1 MIPKKLKKGSHVRV
15 ISPSKSLKI
24 IAQENRW
31 IANNTL
37 SKLGLSVSFSKNA
50 EEETDFGSSS
60 IESRIIDLHEA
71 FKDKKVNGV
80 LTAIGGFNA
89 NQLLPYIDYKLIK
102 KNPKFFCGYSDI
114 TALNNAIYAK
124 TGLVNYS
131 GPQYGTFGMKHGN
144 AYTIDYFKKCV
155 FEKDSFEIKPSIEW
169 SDDPWYKDQ
178 ENRTYIPNEG
188 MEIIHEGCAK
198 GTLVGGNLDTFA
210 LLLGTK
216 YLPSLKN
223 SILFVEDDYLFG
235 KHFDLMFDRHLTS
248 ILQQEGANKIRGIL
262 IGRPQKIIEFGK
274 DKIQKIINSKRELNN
289 IPVISGVDI
298 GHTTPMITLPI
309 GGTASMSALKNQ
321 VKIEI
326 LKH

>member
-1 MIPKKLKKGSHVRV
+1 MIPKKLKKGSHLRV

-24 IAQENRW
+24 ISQENRW

-37 SKLGLSVSFSKNA
+37 LKLGLSVSFSKHA

-60 IESRIIDLHEA
+60 IESRISDLHEA

-131 GPQYGTFGMKHGN
+131 GPQYGTFGMKNGN
-144 AYTIDYFKKCV
+144 AYTLDYFKKCV
-155 FEKDSFEIKPSIEW
+155 FQKTPFEIKPSIEW
-169 SDDPWYKDQ
+169 SDDVWYKDQ

-188 MEIIHEGCAK
+188 MQIIHEGNAK
-198 GTLVGGNLDTFA
+198 GTLIGGNICTFI
-210 LLLGTK
+210 LLHGTK
-216 YLPSLKN
+216 YMPSLKN
-223 SILFVEDDYLFG
+223 SILFLEDDDGFG
-235 KHFDLMFDRHLTS
+235 KMFDLMFDRHLTS
-248 ILQQEGANKIRGIL
+248 ILQQEGANKIKGIM
-262 IGRPQKIIEFGK
+262 IGRPQKAVEFNTE
-274 DKIQKIINSKRELNN
+274 KIRKIINSKKELNN
-289 IPVISGVDI
+289 IPVISGVDF
-298 GHTTPMITLPI
+298 GHTTPILTLPI
-309 GGTASMSALKNQ
+309 GGTASISALKNQ